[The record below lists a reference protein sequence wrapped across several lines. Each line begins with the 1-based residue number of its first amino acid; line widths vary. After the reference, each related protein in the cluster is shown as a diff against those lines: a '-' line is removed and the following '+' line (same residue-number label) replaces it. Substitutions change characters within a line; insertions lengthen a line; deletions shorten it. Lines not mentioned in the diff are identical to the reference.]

1 MTTEISDVQELTV
14 LTSKLRFSTDE
25 LIESFDNLKSIIRE
39 NKDYDGIDITT
50 AGNILK
56 NNLTSLSDDL
66 KSESENMKNYAMGIE
81 KLDIDDFTTQN
92 AN

>member
-25 LIESFDNLKSIIRE
+25 LIQSFDNFKSIIRE